1 MSRKIKY
8 TNERLE
14 MKKVRDFLPTPEEF
28 VLTEETVKVTMTLS
42 KRTVDFF
49 KTRARQRVARYQ
61 RMIRRLLDVYV
72 SRHD

>member
-1 MSRKIKY
+1 MSKRIKY
-8 TNERLE
+8 TNEPLE
-14 MKKVRDFLPTPEEF
+14 LERVKDFLPPPEE
-28 VLTEETVKVTMTLS
+28 LALKEETVKVTMTLS

-49 KTRARQRVARYQ
+49 KTRARQRGARYQ